1 MRSRDVLGQQ
11 NIRSPLA
18 FPFFQHFLP
27 VSGDVCVA
35 YSTSW
40 RNATIMTTVA
50 AFVQV
55 IFKVGLPAVTDGQT
69 DMLACV
75 SLWAQSPILNYWS
88 YPPLKG
94 ESGSRLIR
102 QIPGSFPLHLI
113 ECLRQMAL
121 HRCRFDA
128 NIMFKTILSD
138 VAGLF
143 WVFASH
149 QYRCIIL
156 ISRF

>member
-18 FPFFQHFLP
+18 FRFFQHFLP

-55 IFKVGLPAVTDGQT
+55 IFKVGLPAVTDRYAGLRVFMGPKPNSQ
-69 DMLACV
+69 L
-75 SLWAQSPILNYWS
+75 LILSPL
-88 YPPLKG
+88 LKG
-94 ESGSRLIR
+94 NRDRG
-102 QIPGSFPLHLI
+102 
-113 ECLRQMAL
+113 
-121 HRCRFDA
+121 
-128 NIMFKTILSD
+128 
-138 VAGLF
+138 
-143 WVFASH
+143 
-149 QYRCIIL
+149 
-156 ISRF
+156 

>member
-1 MRSRDVLGQQ
+1 MNRLLLELLKSEMPCMLYNFLGPIFTREYSIFLMRSRDVLRQQ

-55 IFKVGLPAVTDGQT
+55 IFKVGLPACCD
-69 DMLACV
+69 
-75 SLWAQSPILNYWS
+75 SPICWPACFHGPKAQFSTTDPIPL
-88 YPPLKG
+88 LKG
-94 ESGSRLIR
+94 NRDRG
-102 QIPGSFPLHLI
+102 
-113 ECLRQMAL
+113 
-121 HRCRFDA
+121 
-128 NIMFKTILSD
+128 
-138 VAGLF
+138 
-143 WVFASH
+143 
-149 QYRCIIL
+149 
-156 ISRF
+156 